1 MRMIFSTVFGPQE
14 PALTVGSFAIRATG
28 RPPTV
33 AMPVTTPS
41 APKPSCSQFAR
52 RASSEKES
60 ASTRRATRSRTGSLP
75 WSRDFSWCRSG
86 PPPRARSSAS
96 FRSDMSRNLSGRAKL
111 RAQCAPD
118 QLQADAPNREAG
130 GGASQGHSER
140 REQRGAHGEQPDDQA
155 QLEPDQYGGDV
166 ARFHAGSVRPH
177 GQGSFPLQYPP
188 QTMSLVMTEDRGAV
202 RHIVINRPEKRNA
215 LNGDTIRELGGA
227 IEAAAADDS
236 VRVVVVRGEGA
247 MFSSGMD
254 LNDLRSLSESPENL
268 RSYRR
273 PILSWWNLL
282 EEMPKPT
289 ICQIH
294 GAALGGAFELAL
306 ACDFRTMAED
316 AVAGIMEVRVGLLPD
331 VGGCSRLPALVGLGN
346 AKELIMTGKV
356 IDGREAHRIGFANR
370 IGPADQLDS
379 VTDALA
385 TELLACAPRA
395 VGLAKRV
402 LDAAAKPALAL
413 TLEQEVAAQET
424 LAASE
429 DFAEGARAFFEK
441 RDPDFAG
448 R

>member
-1 MRMIFSTVFGPQE
+1 
-14 PALTVGSFAIRATG
+14 
-28 RPPTV
+28 
-33 AMPVTTPS
+33 MP
-41 APKPSCSQFAR
+41 
-52 RASSEKES
+52 
-60 ASTRRATRSRTGSLP
+60 
-75 WSRDFSWCRSG
+75 
-86 PPPRARSSAS
+86 
-96 FRSDMSRNLSGRAKL
+96 
-111 RAQCAPD
+111 
-118 QLQADAPNREAG
+118 
-130 GGASQGHSER
+130 
-140 REQRGAHGEQPDDQA
+140 
-155 QLEPDQYGGDV
+155 
-166 ARFHAGSVRPH
+166 
-177 GQGSFPLQYPP
+177 
-188 QTMSLVMTEDRGAV
+188 LVLTEDRGAV
-202 RHIVINRPEKRNA
+202 RHLVLNRPEKRNA
-215 LNGDTIRELGGA
+215 LSGEVIRELGAA
-227 IEAAAADDS
+227 IEDAAADGE

-254 LNDLRSLSESPENL
+254 LNDLRELSEDPSRL
-268 RSYRR
+268 RAFRR
-273 PILSWWNLL
+273 PLIGWWNLL

-331 VGGCSRLPALVGLGN
+331 VGGCSRLPAVVGLGN

-370 IGPADQLDS
+370 ITPAASLDET
-379 VTDALA
+379 TDALA
-385 TELLACAPRA
+385 AELLACAPRA

-441 RDPDFAG
+441 RDPHFAG

>member
-1 MRMIFSTVFGPQE
+1 M
-14 PALTVGSFAIRATG
+14 AL
-28 RPPTV
+28 
-33 AMPVTTPS
+33 
-41 APKPSCSQFAR
+41 
-52 RASSEKES
+52 
-60 ASTRRATRSRTGSLP
+60 
-75 WSRDFSWCRSG
+75 
-86 PPPRARSSAS
+86 
-96 FRSDMSRNLSGRAKL
+96 
-111 RAQCAPD
+111 
-118 QLQADAPNREAG
+118 
-130 GGASQGHSER
+130 
-140 REQRGAHGEQPDDQA
+140 
-155 QLEPDQYGGDV
+155 LE
-166 ARFHAGSVRPH
+166 
-177 GQGSFPLQYPP
+177 L
-188 QTMSLVMTEDRGAV
+188 EDRGAV
-202 RHIVINRPEKRNA
+202 RHLVLNRPDKRNA
-215 LNGDTIRELGGA
+215 LNRELIQALGA
-227 IEAAAADDS
+227 GVEDAAGDHS
-236 VRVVVVRGEGA
+236 VRVLVIRGEGA

-254 LNDLRSLSESPENL
+254 LNDLRELAEDPGSL

-273 PILSWWNLL
+273 PLLAWWNLL

-370 IGPADQLDS
+370 IAPAERLDE
-379 VTDALA
+379 TTAALA
-385 TELLACAPRA
+385 DELLACAPRA

-424 LAASE
+424 LAGSA
-429 DFAEGARAFFEK
+429 DFAEGASAFFEK
-441 RDPDFAG
+441 RTPQFAG